1 MDWPTSSL
9 TLLLVVS
16 LLVVIGHISQFV
28 IRGSK

>member
-16 LLVVIGHISQFV
+16 LLVVIATYIAVRYS
-28 IRGSK
+28 RK